1 MTHAAGARAP
11 AGKWAVA
18 GTVVLGSFV
27 AAMDVSIVN
36 VAMPQMIGTFGV
48 PLDAITWVAV
58 AYSIAEIIMVTMAAW
73 FCVLLGRQRFYT
85 LSLALFI
92 AASVLCGFARS
103 LEMMIVGRVLQG
115 IGGGSLIPLSQT
127 ILLEAFPEEERGMAM
142 ALYMMG
148 VVVAPAMGPV
158 LGGWLTDLYGWPW
171 IFFINVPVG
180 LVGIGMAATVLVD
193 PPHVRRTLARIDL
206 VGIALLT
213 LSLTTMQLVL
223 ERGEREGWWESS
235 FIVVTACIALVT
247 LMALVYWELRVAEPV
262 VNLRVLTHLP
272 LLGGVSMGLV
282 FGLTSFGSIFILP
295 LFFQQLRGY
304 SVMDAGLSQMPRSL
318 VMLLVAPIS
327 GRLYGLVDSR
337 LVIGGGIILMMG
349 GYFDLAHLTLDTDGW
364 QMLPGLLLTGAG
376 MAFVFTAMSA
386 AVMRTIPPQLLAAAT
401 GLYTLSRRIGGNIGY
416 AFVANQIVHRTTFH
430 RARLVDHLTP
440 YDVWTPQFLE
450 GLTGRLAS
458 SGVPPGVAEDSALK
472 LLAGAVRRQAMML
485 AYNDVFWM
493 MGMCF
498 VLCLPLLLLL
508 GRRRPRPASVP
519 GKPAAS
525 PVTTPPMAAAVMGQS
540 EEVVR
545 ST

>member
-1 MTHAAGARAP
+1 MVRVREARVP

-73 FCVLLGRQRFYT
+73 CSALLGRQRFYT
-85 LSLALFI
+85 LSLVLFI

-103 LEMMIVGRVLQG
+103 LEMMILGRVLQG
-115 IGGGSLIPLSQT
+115 LGGGSLIPLSQA
-127 ILLEAFPEEERGMAM
+127 ILLETFPEEERGMAM
-142 ALYMMG
+142 AVYMMG

-158 LGGWLTDLYGWPW
+158 LGGWLTDQYGWPW
-171 IFFINVPVG
+171 IFYINVPVG

-193 PPHVRRTLARIDL
+193 PPYARRTLTRIDL
-206 VGIALLT
+206 MGIGLLT
-213 LSLTTMQLVL
+213 LSLTAMQVVL

-235 FIVVTACIALVT
+235 FIVATACVALVALT
-247 LMALVYWELRVAEPV
+247 ALVYWELRVAEPV

-272 LLGGVSMGLV
+272 LLAGVSLGV
-282 FGLTSFGSIFILP
+282 IFGLTSFGSIFILP

-304 SVMDAGLSQMPRSL
+304 AVMDAGLSQMPRSL
-318 VMLLVAPIS
+318 VMLVVAPIS
-327 GRLYGLVDSR
+327 GRLYGCVDSR
-337 LVIGGGIILMMG
+337 LVIGGGIVLMMA
-349 GYFDLAHLTLDTDGW
+349 GYFDLAHLTLEADGR

-376 MAFVFTAMSA
+376 MAFVFTDMSA
-386 AVMRTIPPQLLAAAT
+386 AVMRTIPPPLLAAAT

-416 AFVANQIVHRTTFH
+416 AFVANQIAHRTTFH

-440 YDVWTPQFLE
+440 YDVWTSQVVD

-458 SGVPPGVAEDSALK
+458 SGVPPGIAEDSALK
-472 LLAGAVRRQAMML
+472 LLAGAVHRQAMML

-493 MGMCF
+493 MGVCF
-498 VLCLPLLLLL
+498 VVCLPLLLLL
-508 GRRRPRPASVP
+508 GRRQQRPTPVP
-519 GKPAAS
+519 GKPAAQPS
-525 PVTTPPMAAAVMGQS
+525 AAS
-540 EEVVR
+540 
-545 ST
+545 